1 MAFKKVNENTPF
13 SKAVIKMVS
22 KIPLGK
28 VASYGQIAKISGNPG
43 GSRGV
48 AWILHACSKKY
59 KLPWQ
64 RVINS
69 QGKISFDK
77 TTKEYKNQKNL
88 LLKEGILF
96 SEAGVVNF
104 KKFQWSQSTAP
115 KDIKQLYLKSVSTV
129 DIAVKKTA
137 KKQPKMFG

>member
-13 SKAVIKMVS
+13 SKAVLKMVA
-22 KIPLGK
+22 KIPKGK
-28 VASYGQIAKISGNPG
+28 VATYGQIAKISGNSG

-77 TTKEYKNQKNL
+77 FSKEYKTQKKL
-88 LLKEGILF
+88 LENEGIHF

-104 KKFQWSQSTAP
+104 KKYQWSKKNAP
-115 KDIKQLYLKSVSTV
+115 KKTIPASISGGMVAK
-129 DIAVKKTA
+129 VK
-137 KKQPKMFG
+137 PKMFG

>member
-13 SKAVIKMVS
+13 TKAVIKMVS
-22 KIPLGK
+22 KIPKGK
-28 VASYGQIAKISGNPG
+28 VATYGQIAKISGNAG

-88 LLKEGILF
+88 LLKEGIQF
-96 SEAGVVNF
+96 SDVGTVNF
-104 KKFQWSQSTAP
+104 KKFRWSKMNAP
-115 KDIKQLYLKSVSTV
+115 KRKISASISGV
-129 DIAVKKTA
+129 DGTGKAVA

>member
-1 MAFKKVNENTPF
+1 MAFKKINENTPF

-22 KIPLGK
+22 KIPKGK
-28 VASYGQIAKISGNPG
+28 IATYGQIAKISGNAG

-88 LLKEGILF
+88 LLKEGIQF
-96 SEAGVVNF
+96 SEAGTVNF
-104 KKFQWSQSTAP
+104 AKFRWSKNNAP
-115 KDIKQLYLKSVSTV
+115 KRKIPASIYGGDR
-129 DIAVKKTA
+129 
-137 KKQPKMFG
+137 PKLFG

>member
-13 SKAVIKMVS
+13 TKAVLKMIK
-22 KIPLGK
+22 KIPRGK
-28 VASYGQIAKISGNPG
+28 VASYGQIAKISGNAG

-77 TTKEYKNQKNL
+77 FSKEYKIQKKL
-88 LLKEGILF
+88 LEKEGIYF
-96 SEAGVVNF
+96 SETGTVNF
-104 KKFQWSQSTAP
+104 KKFQWSKKNAP
-115 KDIKQLYLKSVSTV
+115 KIKISASISESKTSGDVSK
-129 DIAVKKTA
+129 VK
-137 KKQPKMFG
+137 PKMFG

>member
-1 MAFKKVNENTPF
+1 MAFKKVNESTPF
-13 SKAVIKMVS
+13 TKAVLKMVK
-22 KIPLGK
+22 KIPRGK

-48 AWILHACSKKY
+48 AWILHACAKKY

-77 TTKEYKNQKNL
+77 STKEYKLQKQL
-88 LLKEGILF
+88 LEKEGILF

-104 KKFQWSQSTAP
+104 KKFQWAKKTAP
-115 KDIKQLYLKSVSTV
+115 KKKISASISGTVSS
-129 DIAVKKTA
+129 KPE
-137 KKQPKMFG
+137 PKMFG

>member
-13 SKAVIKMVS
+13 TKAVIKMVK
-22 KIPLGK
+22 KIPKGK
-28 VASYGQIAKISGNPG
+28 VASYGQIAKISGNAG

-59 KLPWQ
+59 RLPWH
-64 RVINS
+64 RVVNS

-77 TTKEYKNQKNL
+77 TTKEFRNQKNL
-88 LLKEGILF
+88 LQKEGVVF
-96 SEAGVVNF
+96 SDSSVVNF
-104 KKFQWSQSTAP
+104 KKFRWSKMKAP
-115 KDIKQLYLKSVSTV
+115 KRKISAAISGETP
-129 DIAVKKTA
+129 A

>member
-13 SKAVIKMVS
+13 CIAVIKMVK
-22 KIPLGK
+22 KIPKGK
-28 VASYGQIAKISGNPG
+28 IATYGQIAKISGNPG

-48 AWILHACSKKY
+48 AWILHACAKKY

-77 TTKEYKNQKNL
+77 TTKEYRTQKNL
-88 LLKEGILF
+88 LQKEGIQF
-96 SEAGVVNF
+96 SDSGTVNF
-104 KKFQWSQSTAP
+104 KTFQWS
-115 KDIKQLYLKSVSTV
+115 
-129 DIAVKKTA
+129 KKTA
-137 KKQPKMFG
+137 PPNRRLSSTKQKTSAKILNGAAKIQPKMFG

>member
-13 SKAVIKMVS
+13 SKAVIKMVA
-22 KIPLGK
+22 KIPKGK
-28 VASYGQIAKISGNPG
+28 IATYGQIAKISGNAG

-77 TTKEYKNQKNL
+77 STKEYKNQKNL
-88 LLKEGILF
+88 LIKEGIQF
-96 SEAGVVNF
+96 SDTGTVNL
-104 KKFQWSQSTAP
+104 KTFQWGKKTAP
-115 KDIKQLYLKSVSTV
+115 KRKIPASISGASVSK
-129 DIAVKKTA
+129 VK
-137 KKQPKMFG
+137 PKMFG

>member
-13 SKAVIKMVS
+13 TKAVLKMIK
-22 KIPLGK
+22 KIPRGK
-28 VASYGQIAKISGNPG
+28 VASYGQIAKISGNAG

-48 AWILHACSKKY
+48 AWILHACSKKH

-77 TTKEYKNQKNL
+77 FSKEYKTQKKL
-88 LLKEGILF
+88 LEKEGIHF
-96 SEAGVVNF
+96 SETGTVNF
-104 KKFQWSQSTAP
+104 KKFQWSKKNAP
-115 KDIKQLYLKSVSTV
+115 KRKISASISSGDVSK
-129 DIAVKKTA
+129 VK
-137 KKQPKMFG
+137 PKMFG

>member
-22 KIPLGK
+22 KIPKGK
-28 VASYGQIAKISGNPG
+28 IATYGQIAKISGNAG

-77 TTKEYKNQKNL
+77 STKEYRNQKNL
-88 LLKEGILF
+88 LQKEGVQF
-96 SEAGVVNF
+96 SETGTVSL
-104 KKFQWSQSTAP
+104 KTFQWSKKNAP
-115 KDIKQLYLKSVSTV
+115 KRK
-129 DIAVKKTA
+129 IAATITGEANAKPA
-137 KKQPKMFG
+137 IKKQPKIFG

>member
-22 KIPLGK
+22 KIPKGK
-28 VASYGQIAKISGNPG
+28 VATYGQIAKISGNAG

-69 QGKISFDK
+69 QGKISARISGGDSD
-77 TTKEYKNQKNL
+77 T
-88 LLKEGILF
+88 G
-96 SEAGVVNF
+96 
-104 KKFQWSQSTAP
+104 
-115 KDIKQLYLKSVSTV
+115 KSV
-129 DIAVKKTA
+129 A

>member
-13 SKAVIKMVS
+13 TKAVIKMVL
-22 KIPLGK
+22 KIPRGK
-28 VASYGQIAKISGNPG
+28 IATYGQIAKISGNPG

-48 AWILHACSKKY
+48 AWILHACAKKY

-77 TTKEYKNQKNL
+77 TTKEYRNQKNL
-88 LLKEGILF
+88 LQKEGIQF
-96 SEAGVVNF
+96 SDTGTVNF
-104 KKFQWSQSTAP
+104 KTFQWSQKTAP
-115 KDIKQLYLKSVSTV
+115 RK
-129 DIAVKKTA
+129 KKTA
-137 KKQPKMFG
+137 QSKKQPQMFG